1 VELCYCDFRQGKM
14 ETVGVGR
21 FDAGTEYRFEK
32 VLSSLSRRGRISM
45 FPFVFWIHSQTQ
57 VEVGIG
63 SLSLGWP
70 TNSCKNVKPKLE
82 AVILVASTRWYS
94 STPYRIEL

>member
-1 VELCYCDFRQGKM
+1 M

-82 AVILVASTRWYS
+82 ACHSCGNLLVSYGT
-94 STPYRIEL
+94 IVLVLLLDI